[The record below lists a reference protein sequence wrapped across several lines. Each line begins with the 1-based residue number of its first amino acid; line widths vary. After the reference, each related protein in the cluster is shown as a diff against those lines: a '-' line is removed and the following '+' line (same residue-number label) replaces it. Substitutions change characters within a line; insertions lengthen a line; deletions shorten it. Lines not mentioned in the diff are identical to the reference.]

1 MRITC
6 DRVACEMHA
15 WWVEDARD
23 REETVGRWSCRVVYL
38 ASKKKKK
45 KEDKKKKKKMRRK
58 RRLGREEAE
67 GEGEERKQKIYPQV
81 RLRVTRDT
89 YSQLGII

>member
-1 MRITC
+1 MQGTEKRPLVGG
-6 DRVACEMHA
+6 RVG
-15 WWVEDARD
+15 WYTW
-23 REETVGRWSCRVVYL
+23 L
-38 ASKKKKK
+38 PKKKKK
-45 KEDKKKKKKMRRK
+45 KKTKKKKKKRRRK

>member
-45 KEDKKKKKKMRRK
+45 KRRRK

>member
-1 MRITC
+1 
-6 DRVACEMHA
+6 MHA

-45 KEDKKKKKKMRRK
+45 KRRQKKKKKKGGEREGWGGRRRK
-58 RRLGREEAE
+58 
-67 GEGEERKQKIYPQV
+67 ERVKRGSKKYIPKC
-81 RLRVTRDT
+81 
-89 YSQLGII
+89 GCA

>member
-1 MRITC
+1 
-6 DRVACEMHA
+6 MHA

-45 KEDKKKKKKMRRK
+45 KRRRK